1 MGKLDMGLLAER
13 LRTMREAQGLSQT
26 ALAARA
32 ELNLGNVNELEL
44 HRKRG
49 VRAETIV
56 ALADALHVST
66 DYLLGRT
73 ETPTCAPRRRTL
85 STPLPPRQPR
95 TRTRRQSAVP
105 TRPRTTM
112 PVS

>member
-1 MGKLDMGLLAER
+1 MAKLDMQLLAER
-13 LRTMREAQGLSQT
+13 LRAMRETLGLSQT

-32 ELNLGNVNELEL
+32 ELNLGNVNEIEL

-56 ALADALHVST
+56 ALAEALHVST
-66 DYLLGRT
+66 DYLLGRADDP
-73 ETPTCAPRRRTL
+73 TPSRRTPR
-85 STPLPPRQPR
+85 TPLPPRQPR
-95 TRTRRQSAVP
+95 TQTRRQAAVP
-105 TRPRTTM
+105 TRPSTAT

>member
-1 MGKLDMGLLAER
+1 MAKLDMGLLAER
-13 LRTMREAQGLSQT
+13 LRTAREAQGLSQT

-56 ALADALHVST
+56 ALADALHISA
-66 DYLLGRT
+66 DYLLGLAD
-73 ETPTCAPRRRTL
+73 TPT
-85 STPLPPRQPR
+85 PPPK
-95 TRTRRQSAVP
+95 
-105 TRPRTTM
+105 RPRPRKAQT
-112 PVS
+112 VG

>member
-1 MGKLDMGLLAER
+1 MAKLDMQLLAER
-13 LRTMREAQGLSQT
+13 LRAMRETLGLSQT

-32 ELNLGNVNELEL
+32 ELNLGNVNEIEL

-56 ALADALHVST
+56 ALAEALHVST
-66 DYLLGRT
+66 DYLLGRADDP
-73 ETPTCAPRRRTL
+73 TPSRRTPR
-85 STPLPPRQPR
+85 TPLPPRQPR
-95 TRTRRQSAVP
+95 TRTRRQAAVP
-105 TRPRTTM
+105 TRPSTAT